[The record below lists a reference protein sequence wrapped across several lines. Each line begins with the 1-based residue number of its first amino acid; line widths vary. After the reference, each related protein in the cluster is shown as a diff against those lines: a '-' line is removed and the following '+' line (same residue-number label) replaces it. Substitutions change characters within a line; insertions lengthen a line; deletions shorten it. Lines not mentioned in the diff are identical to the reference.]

1 MSMTFIG
8 PSGTCEFPW
17 IQYALLRD
25 NIFHYLERTQP
36 AGAFPELRRAGE
48 ALGGRTVATS
58 ALRLR
63 DEAARAQALC
73 TLAVEKLA
81 ISSVTKGILLM
92 HADPQSSPELPT
104 EVVGL
109 KIELPWLGG
118 EAKSLGDVFGNL
130 IAGLLDITRGAK
142 DTDQV
147 EVIDS

>member
-1 MSMTFIG
+1 MSLTFIG

-25 NIFHYLERTQP
+25 NLFHYFERTQSS
-36 AGAFPELRRAGE
+36 GSFPELRRAGE
-48 ALGGRTVATS
+48 ALGGQTVTAS
-58 ALRLR
+58 AVRLR

-73 TLAVEKLA
+73 SLAVEKLA
-81 ISSVTKGILLM
+81 ISSVTKYILLM
-92 HADPQSSPELPT
+92 HADPQPPPELPT

-130 IAGLLDITRGAK
+130 IAGLLDITRGAN

-147 EVIDS
+147 EIIDS